1 MTKYKEVELDPWTEE
16 TLPAAKKAQLLQNIE
31 VCRDAVVFFT
41 ACGSASG
48 YGGTRACMYVTRK
61 QQGPFL
67 KKSFVTILREASV
80 SHACTGVSVS
90 TVSQMSSCT

>member
-1 MTKYKEVELDPWTEE
+1 MEGTIEGRSVDLGSQEQTAKMEGTFEVDMTKYKEVELDPWTEE

-48 YGGTRACMYVTRK
+48 YGGTRACMHVTRK
-61 QQGPFL
+61 QQGPL
-67 KKSFVTILREASV
+67 
-80 SHACTGVSVS
+80 
-90 TVSQMSSCT
+90 